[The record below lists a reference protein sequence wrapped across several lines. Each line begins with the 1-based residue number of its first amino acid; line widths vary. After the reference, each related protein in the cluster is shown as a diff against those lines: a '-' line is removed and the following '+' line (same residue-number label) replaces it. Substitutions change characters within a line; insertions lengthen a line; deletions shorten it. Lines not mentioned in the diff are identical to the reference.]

1 MYELFGH
8 IRTYKFRYISQFE
21 YMSLP
26 ICELSRNTA
35 IKPQLTLKMKSHVS
49 HETAWVQAASSGIS
63 LRQAFVFGSVACD
76 TTSFCLVSHKFKQH
90 RFKARVSRGVPKNV
104 GYVKHIEHAESYLRL
119 CYNCLCCLCYFCCGV
134 FGSLYITSLSLM
146 HTR

>member
-1 MYELFGH
+1 MSCSDIDIDIYIYVQIYKSVRIYELAGM
-8 IRTYKFRYISQFE
+8 RTFPKY
-21 YMSLP
+21 
-26 ICELSRNTA
+26 RNQAA
-35 IKPQLTLKMKSHVS
+35 IKMKSHVS

-63 LRQAFVFGSVACD
+63 LRQAFVFGSAACD